1 LVAELLRRWLAHPLT
16 ASLADDDPKTTELRK
31 QIVQSKPFLKAIY
44 EEWYERLAAEVPRG
58 TGGVLELGSGAG
70 FLSRYIPE
78 LITSEVFPCSD
89 VSVILNAQNM
99 PMENA
104 SLGAILMTDVLHHM
118 PDVRRFFA
126 EAARCLRSGGKILMI
141 EPWVTPWSTF
151 VYGRFHS
158 EPFLPE
164 AAEWEFAASGPLSGA
179 NVALPWMVFVRDRA
193 RFEKE
198 FSEFEIEEI
207 RPFMPFRYLLSG
219 GVSMRSLM
227 PGFTHG
233 IWALIERSLDFQ
245 RDRLGMF
252 AFLAVRKR

>member
-1 LVAELLRRWLAHPLT
+1 LAAELLRRWLAHPLT
-16 ASLADDDPKTTELRK
+16 ASLADDDPKTTDLRR
-31 QIVQSKPFLKAIY
+31 QIIQSKPFLKAIY

-70 FLSRYIPE
+70 FFESYIPG
-78 LITSEVFPCSD
+78 LITSEVFPCSNISL
-89 VSVILNAQNM
+89 VLNAQNM
-99 PMENA
+99 PMGDG
-104 SLGAILMTDVLHHM
+104 SLRAIVMTDVLHHM
-118 PDVRRFFA
+118 PNVRKFFA

-141 EPWVTPWSTF
+141 EPWATAWSRF
-151 VYGRFHS
+151 VYRRFHA

-164 AAEWEFAASGPLSGA
+164 AAKWEFASSGPLSGA

-198 FSEFEIEEI
+198 FPEFEIESI

-227 PGFTHG
+227 PGFTSG
-233 IWALIERSLDFQ
+233 AWALVERSLDFQ

-252 AFLAVRKR
+252 AFVSVRKK

>member
-1 LVAELLRRWLAHPLT
+1 LAAELLRRWLAHPLT

-78 LITSEVFPCSD
+78 LITSEVFACSD

-104 SLGAILMTDVLHHM
+104 SLRAIVMTDVLHHM

-126 EAARCLRSGGKILMI
+126 EASRCLRSGGKILMI

-198 FSEFEIEEI
+198 FPEFEIEEI

>member
-1 LVAELLRRWLAHPLT
+1 MAAELLRRWLAHPLT

-31 QIVQSKPFLKAIY
+31 QIIQSKPFLKAIY
-44 EEWYERLAAEVPRG
+44 EEWYEKLATEVPRG

-70 FLSRYIPE
+70 FLSGYIPG
-78 LITSEVFPCSD
+78 LITSEVFPCSN

-99 PMENA
+99 PMEDA
-104 SLGAILMTDVLHHM
+104 SLRAIVMTDVLHHM

-126 EAARCLRSGGKILMI
+126 EASRCLRSCGRILMI
-141 EPWVTPWSTF
+141 EPWVTPWSAF
-151 VYGRFHS
+151 VYQRFHS

-164 AAEWEFAASGPLSGA
+164 AKDWEFAESGPLSGA

-193 RFEKE
+193 RFQKE
-198 FSEFEIEEI
+198 FPEFEIEEI
-207 RPFMPFRYLLSG
+207 RPFLPFRYLLSG

-233 IWALIERSLDFQ
+233 VCALLERSLDFQ